1 MYGMLAAAM
10 LLGMWSCSEETTT
23 DDTPTV
29 EELQQEINALRAQL
43 EQKITAVNFEG
54 SDMLLTFAD
63 GTTLR
68 TPAPESVIPT
78 IGENGNWW
86 VNGTDLGVKAVA
98 SVPTI
103 GANGNWIVDGEDT
116 GVSAAGTEGPKGD
129 KGEQGEQGEQ
139 GEKGDK
145 GDKGDTGVGIQTV
158 DYDQESGVLTIVLTN
173 KWIIRCIKINHIRI
187 SIVVCL

>member
-1 MYGMLAAAM
+1 M

-78 IGENGNWW
+78 IGENGKWW
-86 VNGTDLGVKAVA
+86 VYDVLVENLSLVKNYRTQFQDILTSGTPDELIKRINEKAQEVRA
-98 SVPTI
+98 Q
-103 GANGNWIVDGEDT
+103 
-116 GVSAAGTEGPKGD
+116 KG
-129 KGEQGEQGEQ
+129 
-139 GEKGDK
+139 
-145 GDKGDTGVGIQTV
+145 
-158 DYDQESGVLTIVLTN
+158 
-173 KWIIRCIKINHIRI
+173 
-187 SIVVCL
+187 